1 MIIPVGELSGHT
13 DRGESITAAVSA
25 HLLILN
31 VIYNDTLVWHVSWSP
46 AEPIIASC
54 SSDKSIRLYSFAPA
68 PSSSSTAASPSYRF
82 AHKSTIPTSH
92 TKTVRSLAFNPL
104 GTTLAT
110 ASFDAT
116 VGIWQQVDE
125 AGLEDGDGAGGE
137 GGEWEAVDPLE
148 GHDSECKSAEWSSDG
163 RLLATCSRDKSVW
176 VWEGL

>member
-1 MIIPVGELSGHT
+1 M
-13 DRGESITAAVSA
+13 
-25 HLLILN
+25 
-31 VIYNDTLVWHVSWSP
+31 
-46 AEPIIASC
+46 
-54 SSDKSIRLYSFAPA
+54 
-68 PSSSSTAASPSYRF
+68 
-82 AHKSTIPTSH
+82 
-92 TKTVRSLAFNPL
+92 RSLAFNPL